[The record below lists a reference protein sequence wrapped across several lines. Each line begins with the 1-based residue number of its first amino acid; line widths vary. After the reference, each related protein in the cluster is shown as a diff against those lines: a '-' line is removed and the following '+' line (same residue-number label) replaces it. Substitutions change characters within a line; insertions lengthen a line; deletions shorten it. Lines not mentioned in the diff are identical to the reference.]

1 MVVLGGI
8 VVKVPQGVDDRIA
21 LLIARTISERL
32 KTLVEINEALK
43 DSRLSEEDAVEL
55 GRLAKKGR
63 GKYLERRYSSR
74 R

>member
-1 MVVLGGI
+1 MGSI

-21 LLIARTISERL
+21 LLIASSERL
-32 KTLVEINEALK
+32 KAIVEINEALK
-43 DSRLSEEDAVEL
+43 ESTLSEEDAIEL

-63 GKYLERRYSSR
+63 GKYLERKYSPR

>member
-1 MVVLGGI
+1 LGSI
-8 VVKVPQGVDDRIA
+8 VVKVPPGVDDRIA

-32 KTLVEINEALK
+32 RTLVEINEALK
-43 DSRLSEEDAVEL
+43 ESTLSEEDAVEL

-63 GKYLERRYSSR
+63 GKYLEKRYSPR

>member
-1 MVVLGGI
+1 MALGSI

-21 LLIARTISERL
+21 LLIASSERL
-32 KTLVEINEALK
+32 KAIVEINEALK
-43 DSRLSEEDAVEL
+43 ESTLSEEDAIEL

-63 GKYLERRYSSR
+63 GKYLERKYSPR